1 VTSPPVRRN
10 FLLSSCAGLA
20 YILAARAW
28 GRAPPPRNP
37 ALLAAINKA
46 GRQRMLSQR
55 LAKAW
60 LMLAMGILPD
70 RAPSIF
76 QQSMAVFES
85 QLTELGRFTPSSE
98 VRLALARLGEEWLV
112 YKSVLEEAPSRDN
125 EARLFEAN
133 ETALVRADSLTFAYE
148 HLSFSPVGRLVNMA
162 SRQRMLSQRMAKFY
176 LFQQWKVQPATCL
189 SELARARREFSSAHE
204 ILRTA
209 SQASSSILA
218 DLDLVGQQWMFF
230 QSAMDAQNDPKRS
243 AADVATTSER
253 ILEQMEV
260 VVGLYEK
267 LA

>member
-1 VTSPPVRRN
+1 VSPALLRRN
-10 FLLSSCAGLA
+10 FLLTAGAGLA
-20 YILAARAW
+20 YTFAARAW
-28 GRAPPPRNP
+28 GRAAPPRNP

-46 GRQRMLSQR
+46 GRQRMVSQR

-60 LMLAMGILPD
+60 LMRAMGLLPD

-76 QQSMAVFES
+76 QQSMALFES

-98 VRLALARLGEEWLV
+98 VRLALARLGEEWPV
-112 YKSVLEEAPSRDN
+112 YKALLDEAPTRDSEN
-125 EARLFEAN
+125 RLFEAN
-133 ETALVRADSLTFAYE
+133 EKVLGLANNLTLAYE
-148 HLSFSPVGRLVNMA
+148 YLSFSPIGRLVTMA
-162 SRQRMLSQRMAKFY
+162 SRQRMLSQRMAKLY
-176 LFQQWKVQPATCL
+176 LFHQRKVQPALCL

-209 SQASSSILA
+209 SQASPTLLA
-218 DLDLVGQQWMFF
+218 ELDLVSQQWMFF
-230 QSAMDAQNDPKRS
+230 QNALEALDGHERG

-260 VVGLYEK
+260 IVGLYEK